1 MRDNDIDVTT
11 EPVHFTRI
19 EPGRTLLD
27 ETPEVPAP
35 VLAAHS

>member
-1 MRDNDIDVTT
+1 VQDDDIQVTT

-19 EPGRTLLD
+19 EPGQTLLD
-27 ETPEVPAP
+27 EMPEAPPP